1 MKSGKEAVFLTRSI
15 SEFMDSYA
23 PMHLTESPH
32 TLKSYRATL
41 GKYLAFLENLKGYTV
56 QTIAKSCFERAMI
69 EEWMRNM
76 RTSEG
81 LSPDTCNI
89 RLGGLR
95 SFLKYLASR
104 DAAYKYLYA
113 ESAGI
118 PLMKTTKKKI
128 KGLTKPAV
136 KAILSE
142 PDQSTAT
149 GKRDLVFMTIAY
161 GTAARMSEI
170 LSIRIKDIFLDG
182 SKPYITII
190 GKGSKPRTL
199 YILPKAVAHLKR
211 YIRESH
217 GENPDP
223 ESCLF
228 YSRNKDS
235 KTPLS
240 SKAIE
245 KRLRQ
250 YAEQAHMKCPD
261 VPLDLHLHQFR
272 HARATHW
279 LEEGINVV
287 EISVLLGHEQL
298 ATTMRYLD
306 ISTEDQL
313 KALATLKDENDETV
327 SRKWKTE
334 NGSLKNIIH

>member
-1 MKSGKEAVFLTRSI
+1 MKSGKDALFLIKSI
-15 SEFMDSYA
+15 SDFLDSYA
-23 PMHLTESPH
+23 PIHLTESQH
-32 TLKSYRATL
+32 TLKSYRSTL
-41 GKYLAFLENLKGYTV
+41 GKYLVFLEDLKGYTA
-56 QTIAKSCFERAMI
+56 QTIGKNCFERAMI

-76 RTSEG
+76 RTDEG

-104 DAAYKYLYA
+104 DATYKYLYA
-113 ESAGI
+113 ESVGI
-118 PLMKTTKKKI
+118 PLMKTAKKKI
-128 KGLTKPAV
+128 DGLTKPAV
-136 KAILSE
+136 KAILAE
-142 PDQSTAT
+142 PDQTTAA
-149 GKRDLVFMTIAY
+149 GKRDLVFMTVAY

-170 LSIRIKDIFLDG
+170 LSIKIRDIFLEG
-182 SKPYITII
+182 PRPYITIM

-211 YIRESH
+211 YIWEFH
-217 GENPDP
+217 GKDPDP

-235 KTPLS
+235 RTPLS

-261 VPLDLHLHQFR
+261 VPLNLHLHQFR

-313 KALATLKDENDETV
+313 RALATLEDENNGTV

-334 NGSLKNIIH
+334 SGSLKSIIH